1 MAWIYLYPVRGL
13 SHLVPVNALLWLAKH
28 LAPLYARLRPDLTL
42 PVSQHMTKSLSGHD
56 LSASPEVM
64 ALSFVAASLRK
75 SMDDLVM
82 LRLQT
87 KILKTHAT
95 IRGIELLD
103 GALADGKGVIVISGH
118 FHANRLAKYYLR
130 RNGYPM
136 MSVRNRVPTSTAMGL
151 FGNRYLAPAY
161 GRFLHDRVEDEIHTQ
176 DATLGAGLLKRLR
189 ENGMISINIDAGFS
203 REKFRVLCLNEQ
215 RQFAGG
221 FLRLAELTGAPL
233 VPMQCLGN
241 SGGFDI
247 VFGNPIRYTTKSSPE
262 EFMERLVIMAGLLES
277 WVLAH
282 PAEWVMW
289 SGDNRWA
296 KK

>member
-1 MAWIYLYPVRGL
+1 MAWFYLYPVRGL
-13 SHLVPVNALLWLAKH
+13 SHLVPVTALLWLAKC
-28 LAPLYARLRPDLTL
+28 LAPLYARLRPDLSV
-42 PVSQHMTKSLSGHD
+42 PVSQHMANSLRGHD
-56 LSASPEVM
+56 LSTSPEVM
-64 ALSFVAASLRK
+64 AQTFVAASLRK

-87 KILKTHAT
+87 KKLKTHAT
-95 IRGIELLD
+95 IRDIELLD

-136 MSVRNRVPTSTAMGL
+136 MSVRKRVPTSAAMGQ
-151 FGNRYLAPAY
+151 FGNRYVAPAY
-161 GRFLHDRVEDEIHTQ
+161 GRFLHDRVEDEIQTQ
-176 DATLGAGLLKRLR
+176 DASLGAGLLKRLR

-241 SGGFDI
+241 SGDFEI

-277 WVLAH
+277 WVVAH

-289 SGDNRWA
+289 SGKNKWA